1 VLSRRHF
8 LTSLSGFAPLAILAA
23 CGSPPATPTSAPA
36 ATPAP
41 KPAATT
47 APTSAPTAAQKPA
60 PTAAP
65 TIVPAATAGP
75 TTAAAAPSA
84 LIMLPPIPSPA
95 PSNAKKA
102 DKQVL
107 QLGNS
112 IAVLSG
118 IFPAGFASAERIVM
132 SNVYL
137 PPFIRDDKHELHPGL
152 LTGYQANADFTT
164 YTLKVDPKAK
174 WSDGSPLTA
183 KDIKAGWEANMAPVP
198 EGIKLQK
205 FFQFIRTGMDPIDGI
220 DDLATGKTKELAS
233 IKVVDDQTLTV
244 HLNRSEPNFPQR
256 LALPNM
262 AIMKVDQWAADP
274 FVFEK
279 PEVLVNGPFKVATYD
294 KQANDYVFVRNPN
307 WWGKQPIIEQI
318 EFKASVDESTEYA
331 LWQNN
336 QIDVGFWTGDVLK
349 QLFASDGDTISRLPY
364 PGVGLGILFNTGK
377 EPLSDLNV
385 RMALASGADYNGI
398 VMGVAGDTQAPA
410 LGVIPPELPCYTER
424 KSTYQFD
431 VAAAQQFLSKSKY
444 GSADNVPKI
453 EFGNSIKAPW
463 PELQAVIEQWRTNL
477 GLRIDYITDTSFPGN
492 KDAHIYDVVRW
503 SQGSIIP
510 DTIAF
515 LQSALNPS
523 DGVFKYQS
531 GYDSPRIRQ
540 ALGDAAKLPVDDP
553 KRCQLAQQAQ
563 EQWMSDVAGVPIER
577 VAYEYWVKPRVVGW
591 KNNIDLSP
599 YTITDMFI
607 AEQ

>member
-1 VLSRRHF
+1 MV
-8 LTSLSGFAPLAILAA
+8 T
-23 CGSPPATPTSAPA
+23 
-36 ATPAP
+36 
-41 KPAATT
+41 
-47 APTSAPTAAQKPA
+47 
-60 PTAAP
+60 
-65 TIVPAATAGP
+65 
-75 TTAAAAPSA
+75 
-84 LIMLPPIPSPA
+84 LPPIPSPA
-95 PSNAKKA
+95 ASNAKKA

-107 QLGNS
+107 QLANS

-118 IFPAGFASAERIVM
+118 VFPAGFASAERVVM

-152 LTGYQANADFTT
+152 LTGYQANADFTL

-174 WSDGSPLTA
+174 WSDGSLLTA

-198 EGIKLQK
+198 EGVKLQK

-220 DDLATGKTKELAS
+220 DDLAAGKTKELAS
-233 IKVVDDQTLTV
+233 INVVDDQTLTV
-244 HLNRSEPNFPQR
+244 KLSRSEPNFPQR

-262 AIMKVDQWAADP
+262 AIMKVDQWAQDP
-274 FVFEK
+274 FIFEK

-336 QIDVGFWTGDVLK
+336 QIDVGFWTSDVLK
-349 QLFASDGDTISRLPY
+349 QLFDSDGDNISRLPY
-364 PGVGLGILFNTGK
+364 PGVGLGILFNTTK
-377 EPLSDLNV
+377 EPLSDVNV
-385 RMALASGADYNGI
+385 RKALAYGADYNGI
-398 VMGVAGDTQAPA
+398 IKAVAGDTQVPA
-410 LGVIPPELPCYTER
+410 LGVLPPELSCYTDR
-424 KSTYQFD
+424 KSTYPFD
-431 VAAAQQFLSKSKY
+431 VAAAKDYISKSKY
-444 GSADNVPKI
+444 GSADNVPKL

-477 GLRIDYITDTSFPGN
+477 GLRIEYITDTSFPGN
-492 KDAHIYDVVRW
+492 KDAHIYDIVRW

-531 GYDSPRIRQ
+531 GYDSPQIRQ
-540 ALGDAAKLPVDDP
+540 ALGDAAKLPINDP

-599 YTITDMFI
+599 YTILDMFI
-607 AEQ
+607 AQ